1 MSTLVLL
8 GPLSFAALSPP
19 VSVSDPQAVR
29 ERAMMRVERCL
40 FWNMTGRILTVET
53 VDLLYT

>member
-29 ERAMMRVERCL
+29 EGEDEGGEVFVLEHDWQDFDC
-40 FWNMTGRILTVET
+40 G
-53 VDLLYT
+53 DC